1 MKKDGV
7 DNTLQFILKETTP
20 ILELTN
26 NSKIEESDKKLFRGT
41 IIDGQLK
48 TRIINIRGKKLPFK
62 FIQLKD
68 KKGYISPQV
77 VNLYIGKF
85 ANFVQEDIEEDIIE
99 EESTNN
105 KENKTNKKQKKKKNF
120 IINYGLP
127 IIGCVAGYLIAKKT
141 DADNK
146 KMIGFILFFGL
157 LGILPRYMYKN

>member
-105 KENKTNKKQKKKKNF
+105 KENK
-120 IINYGLP
+120 P
-127 IIGCVAGYLIAKKT
+127 
-141 DADNK
+141 
-146 KMIGFILFFGL
+146 
-157 LGILPRYMYKN
+157 